1 MNPSTPSEPN
11 HAAAATKSPS
21 SSGKPP
27 RKSLVEKFKQW
38 DTWWSILLLLFC
50 VTAACGLPILWV
62 SKAYRPTGKVALSI
76 LVTLYTLAIFWLFWV
91 VMVWC
96 YQRIVESF

>member
-1 MNPSTPSEPN
+1 MINPCDTGGMSKPAACVAVWNRSAGISE
-11 HAAAATKSPS
+11 
-21 SSGKPP
+21 
-27 RKSLVEKFKQW
+27 R
-38 DTWWSILLLLFC
+38 